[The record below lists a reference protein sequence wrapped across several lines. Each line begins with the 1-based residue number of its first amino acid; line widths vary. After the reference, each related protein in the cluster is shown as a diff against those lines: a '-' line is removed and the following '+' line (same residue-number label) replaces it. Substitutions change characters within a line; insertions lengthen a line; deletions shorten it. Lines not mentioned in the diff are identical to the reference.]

1 MLALGTGGSIFAGD
15 EGIDRKVLKEVDSN
29 IPGFAKLRIRDTIF
43 QPGAVLSERT
53 MANPMICEVT
63 QGTLE
68 VTVDGKTFTAQ
79 QGDFWT
85 CRAGGTE
92 ADANCSGLQ
101 TLAPKPATKGHFRLT
116 FRANKRRLGLTIA
129 ANEPPLNANSPQTA
143 S

>member
-1 MLALGTGGSIFAGD
+1 MPHPRETADLARRDLLRLGLVGASVLALGTGASILAGD

-79 QGDFWT
+79 KGDFWT

-92 ADANCSGLQ
+92 ADANKGTTVAIMHVIDL
-101 TLAPKPATKGHFRLT
+101 LPA
-116 FRANKRRLGLTIA
+116 
-129 ANEPPLNANSPQTA
+129 
-143 S
+143 

>member
-1 MLALGTGGSIFAGD
+1 MLRLGLVGASVLALGTGGSILAGD
-15 EGIDRKVLKEVDSN
+15 EGIERKVLKEVDSN

-43 QPGAVLSERT
+43 QPRAVLSERK

-79 QGDFWT
+79 KGDFWT

-92 ADANCSGLQ
+92 GDANKGTTVASMHVIDL
-101 TLAPKPATKGHFRLT
+101 LPA
-116 FRANKRRLGLTIA
+116 
-129 ANEPPLNANSPQTA
+129 
-143 S
+143 

>member
-1 MLALGTGGSIFAGD
+1 MPQPRETADLARRDLLRLGLVGASVLALGAGGSILAGD
-15 EGIDRKVLKEVDSN
+15 EGVERKVLKEVDSN
-29 IPGFAKLRIRDTIF
+29 IPGFPKLRIRDTIF

-68 VTVDGKTFTAQ
+68 VTVDGKTFTAL

-92 ADANCSGLQ
+92 ADANTGTTVAIMHVIDL
-101 TLAPKPATKGHFRLT
+101 LPA
-116 FRANKRRLGLTIA
+116 
-129 ANEPPLNANSPQTA
+129 
-143 S
+143 

>member
-1 MLALGTGGSIFAGD
+1 MPQPRETADLARRDLLRLGLVGASVLALGTGGSILAGD
-15 EGIDRKVLKEVDSN
+15 EGVERKVLKEVDSN

-43 QPGAVLSERT
+43 QPGAVLSERK

-92 ADANCSGLQ
+92 GDANQGTTVAIMPVIDL
-101 TLAPKPATKGHFRLT
+101 LPA
-116 FRANKRRLGLTIA
+116 
-129 ANEPPLNANSPQTA
+129 
-143 S
+143 